1 MSDENK
7 SNSVP
12 PWRTETWR
20 LTHGPEGDRQTRWFL
35 ARLNDGDRLWSLK
48 EPGTPYFIAGTLS
61 PADGVALMAERAV
74 DPVIE
79 KLDPGSPD
87 DLRSEINYLRSREA
101 YFASVLK
108 VADGGQY
115 RADWKA
121 PLQRVLD
128 ENKALRA
135 EVDALRD
142 GQEAVRL
149 ALVSA
154 LCEGTGNI
162 PAVYEGHAIA
172 SMIRDLGRWV
182 KWQNE
187 VIDDQAKQQDKLADQ
202 NNALRGDQESVRL
215 GLLACLLTATGD
227 PRYSAKGNT
236 MAVAGLTATLEKDI
250 AALCRMREEAL
261 EGCAHAERTATALLG
276 ASAGPLRYY
285 ALAPDFEEHNS
296 ARIAQEAAE
305 FALDQ
310 FRDQAG
316 DGWDEDVEHIGWG
329 VMLPCQG
336 IAMVNEAPVD
346 PASRFARGGMEYTCD
361 YELQWVEGASG
372 APMPAADGPGLW
384 VVRRPDETPAL
395 VVVGEGAAPPVT
407 RLDGSD
413 PGWGK
418 YADRTDWTW
427 ERLPEAHAAMARVG
441 YGEGYTDGAKAMR
454 QYAAARLAHRASER
468 LAVSRNPKSGWH
480 SRNLAD
486 AEAAVLGDAEREVRG
501 LALPASGVP
510 RGE

>member
-35 ARLNDGDRLWSLK
+35 ARLNDGEALWSLT
-48 EPGTPYFIAGTLS
+48 EPGTPHFIAGTLS
-61 PADGVALMAERAV
+61 PADGVALMAVRAV

-79 KLDPGSPD
+79 KMDPGSPD
-87 DLRSEINYLRSREA
+87 DLRAEINYLRSREA

-128 ENKALRA
+128 ENKALRDD
-135 EVDALRD
+135 VDALCD
-142 GQEAVRL
+142 G
-149 ALVSA
+149 
-154 LCEGTGNI
+154 
-162 PAVYEGHAIA
+162 P
-172 SMIRDLGRWV
+172 
-182 KWQNE
+182 
-187 VIDDQAKQQDKLADQ
+187 
-202 NNALRGDQESVRL
+202 ESVRIAL
-215 GLLACLLTATGD
+215 VLALSAATGN
-227 PRYSAKGNT
+227 PRAMYQGETIA
-236 MAVAGLTATLEKDI
+236 MLTRSI
-250 AALCRMREEAL
+250 
-261 EGCAHAERTATALLG
+261 AERVKWAQSALDDAAKQHAVLAEKLDAAEHTAKALLG

-285 ALAPDFEEHNS
+285 ALAPDFEEHSS
-296 ARIAQEAAE
+296 AKIAQEAAE

-329 VMLPCQG
+329 VMLPCQD

-361 YELQWVEGASG
+361 YELRWVEGASG
-372 APMPAADGPGLW
+372 AQKPAADGPGLW
-384 VVRRPDETPAL
+384 VVRRPSETPAL
-395 VVVGEGAAPPVT
+395 VIVGEGAAPPVT

-418 YADRTDWTW
+418 HADRTDWTW
-427 ERLPEAHAAMARVG
+427 ERLPEAHAVMARVG

-486 AEAAVLGDAEREVRG
+486 AEAAVLGDAEREVRW

>member
-7 SNSVP
+7 SSSAP

-61 PADGVALMAERAV
+61 PAEGVAHLAVNLDMV

-87 DLRSEINYLRSREA
+87 DLRSEISYLRSREA

-128 ENKALRA
+128 ENKALRD

-142 GQEAVRL
+142 GQETVRL
-149 ALVSA
+149 AL
-154 LCEGTGNI
+154 
-162 PAVYEGHAIA
+162 
-172 SMIRDLGRWV
+172 
-182 KWQNE
+182 
-187 VIDDQAKQQDKLADQ
+187 
-202 NNALRGDQESVRL
+202 
-215 GLLACLLTATGD
+215 LACMLTATGD
-227 PRYSAKGNT
+227 PCYSVKDNT
-236 MAVAGLTATLEKDI
+236 MAVADLTAALEKSV

-261 EGCAHAERTATALLG
+261 ENRAHAERTATALLG
-276 ASAGPLRYY
+276 ALSGPLRYY
-285 ALAPDFEEHNS
+285 SITPDFAEHSN
-296 ARIAQEAAE
+296 ARLAQEAAE
-305 FALDQ
+305 FALCE
-310 FRDQAG
+310 FRDQSG

-346 PASRFARGGMEYTCD
+346 PASRFARAGVDYTCD
-361 YELQWVEGASG
+361 YELRWVEGASG
-372 APMPAADGPGLW
+372 ASMPAADGPGLW
-384 VVRRPDETPAL
+384 VVRRPNEKPSL
-395 VVVGEGAAPPVT
+395 VIVDEGAAPPVT

-413 PGWGK
+413 PGWSK
-418 YADRTDWTW
+418 HADRTDWTW
-427 ERLPEAHAAMARVG
+427 ERLPETHAAMARVG